1 MNTNFETATNSDVV
15 QPTVGFEPTVQPLNT
30 CAPTIDR
37 FPFFSLN
44 SETSSL
50 LAGCKKYVFDWE
62 VHILAD
68 TTYEL
73 PISVLVARG
82 SC

>member
-1 MNTNFETATNSDVV
+1 MNANLKSTTNRYIV
-15 QPTVGFEPTVQPLNT
+15 QPTVGFQPAVQPLNART
-30 CAPTIDR
+30 ATIDR